1 VGVAGGRRNL
11 VFVRL
16 ALGMLVAVT
25 SQTVV
30 SPAMPPIVADFGGI
44 EHYDWIASSAVLTS
58 AVSVPIVGKLSDVY
72 GRREFYVAGLVVVMM
87 GSILAGMAP
96 GFWGL
101 VAARA
106 VIGAP
111 RTGARLRRF

>member
-11 VFVRL
+11 VFIGL

-30 SPAMPPIVADFGGI
+30 SPAMPLIVADLGGI
-44 EHYDWIASSAVLTS
+44 EHYGWIASSALLTL

-72 GRREFYVAGLVVVMM
+72 VRRGFYVAGLVVFMM
-87 GSILAGMAP
+87 GSLLAGMAP
-96 GFWGL
+96 GFWRL

-106 VIGAP
+106 VQGLGMVAQ
-111 RTGARLRRF
+111 RR